1 MSLRVQSRYSL
12 AILGLIIL
20 VVVGLSGTLLTGF
33 RATQAETRSASLQ
46 AMGDGLT
53 AQLEQEAGNLAEMLA
68 TTLAKPLYFFDL
80 DVIAGVLESAMA
92 LDSVLFVHLEDAAG
106 QIIHDGSAEISDY
119 GSQHIAS
126 GALAPHPSDESW
138 ISDEGVYNV
147 AVPVAIGSQVVGTLH
162 LGVSTVHMQSAL
174 TELEGDLVRASAEG
188 TRKAISVSAIVS
200 VIMAMLGIGIG
211 AFVAHRLSQ
220 PIMELTRLTQRVGKG
235 DYDAGIKLSRRD
247 EIGELA
253 QSFTHM
259 TENLRRTT
267 VSTDYLDN
275 ILHSM
280 IDALFVT
287 APDGTIRTANH
298 AAGAMVGCTHSAL
311 IGRRYSDLFEEST
324 NSDSNSAAAEHVG
337 SEAVMRNDS
346 GELIPVLVSWAPIEL
361 RDDSIPGAVCVVRD
375 ITEMKETEKAL
386 LTAKERAELAS
397 RSKSEFLAN
406 MSHELRTP
414 LNAIIGFSET
424 MRFQMF
430 GPLGSPQYEEF
441 AQDIHASGQHLLEI
455 ISDLLDMSKIEAG
468 KTELNED
475 WFDLRGAADSA
486 IRLINARSVGNEV
499 PVELK
504 ADPGVALYG
513 DELIVKQMMIN
524 LLTNACKFTPPDG
537 RISLRIRRLPDDRL
551 AFAVRDTGIGIAK
564 ADIANVLQ
572 PFVQVDSSF
581 ARTHSGIGLGL
592 PLVNAH
598 AEMHGAELRLLSR
611 ADYGTVVI
619 VEFPASRTRWR
630 KRDQRVEKPT
640 ALAS

>member
-1 MSLRVQSRYSL
+1 MTLRVQSRYSL
-12 AILGLIIL
+12 AILGLITL

-33 RATQAETRSASLQ
+33 RATQAETRTASLQ

-53 AQLEQEAGNLAEMLA
+53 TQLEQEAGNLAELLA

-92 LDSVLFVHLEDAAG
+92 LDSVLFVHLEDASG
-106 QIIHDGSAEISDY
+106 QIIHDGSSDISDY
-119 GSQHIAS
+119 GRQHVAP
-126 GALAPHPSDESW
+126 GAPAPHPSDAAW
-138 ISDEGVYNV
+138 VSDEGVYNV
-147 AVPVAIGSQVVGTLH
+147 AVPVAIGTQVIGTLH
-162 LGVSTVHMQSAL
+162 LGISTEHMQSAL
-174 TELEGDLVRASAEG
+174 TGLEDDLVQASAEG

-200 VIMAMLGIGIG
+200 VVMAMLGIGIG

-220 PIMELTRLTQRVGKG
+220 PIMELTRLTQRVGEG

-253 QSFTHM
+253 KSFTHM

-275 ILHSM
+275 ILRSM
-280 IDALFVT
+280 IDALFVI
-287 APDGTIRTANH
+287 APDGTIRTANL
-298 AAGAMVGCTHSAL
+298 AAEAMVGCPHMAL
-311 IGRRYSDLFEEST
+311 VGRRYSDLFDKS
-324 NSDSNSAAAEHVG
+324 SDAGPDDDSAEHAG
-337 SEAVMRNDS
+337 REATLRND
-346 GELIPVLVSWAPIEL
+346 GGGLVPVLVSWAPIEL

-375 ITEMKETEKAL
+375 ITEMKDSEKAL
-386 LTAKERAELAS
+386 LAAKERAELAS

-475 WFDLRGAADSA
+475 WFDLRSAADSA

-499 PVELK
+499 PVELR
-504 ADPGVALYG
+504 ADPGAALYG

-537 RISLRIRRLPDDRL
+537 RISMRIRRLPDDCL

-564 ADIANVLQ
+564 EDIANVLQ
-572 PFVQVDSSF
+572 PFVQVDNSF
-581 ARTHSGIGLGL
+581 ARAHSGIGLGL

-598 AEMHGAELRLLSR
+598 AEMHGAKLRLLSR

-630 KRDQRVEKPT
+630 KRDQRVENRT

>member
-1 MSLRVQSRYSL
+1 MTLRVQSRYSL
-12 AILGLIIL
+12 AILGLITL
-20 VVVGLSGTLLTGF
+20 VVVGLAGTLLTGF
-33 RATQAETRSASLQ
+33 RATQAETRSASLR

-53 AQLEQEAGNLAEMLA
+53 SQLEQEAGNLAELLA

-92 LDSVLFVHLEDAAG
+92 LDSVVFVHLEDAAG
-106 QIIHDGSAEISDY
+106 QIIHDGSADISDY
-119 GSQHIAS
+119 GSQDAGS
-126 GALAPHPSDESW
+126 GALAPHPSDDSW
-138 ISDEGVYNV
+138 VADGIYNV
-147 AVPVAIGSQVVGTLH
+147 ATPVAIGSQVVGTLH
-162 LGVSTVHMQSAL
+162 LGVSTEHMQAAL
-174 TELEGDLVRASAEG
+174 TGLEDDLVRASAEG
-188 TRKAISVSAIVS
+188 TRKAISISVIVS
-200 VIMAMLGIGIG
+200 VVMALLGIGIG
-211 AFVAHRLSQ
+211 AFVARRLSQ
-220 PIMELTRLTQRVGKG
+220 PILELTRLTQRVGEG
-235 DYDAGIKLSRRD
+235 NYDAGIELSRSD

-275 ILHSM
+275 ILRSM
-280 IDALFVT
+280 IDALFVI
-287 APDGTIRTANH
+287 APDGTIRTANL
-298 AAGAMVGCTHSAL
+298 AAEGMVGCSHTGL
-311 IGRRYSDLFEEST
+311 VGRRYSDLFEKS
-324 NSDSNSAAAEHVG
+324 SDAVPDGDAAGHIG
-337 SEAVMRNDS
+337 REAIMRKD
-346 GELIPVLVSWAPIEL
+346 GGGLVPVLVSWAPIEL

-375 ITEMKETEKAL
+375 ITEMKESEKAL
-386 LTAKERAELAS
+386 LAAKERAELAS

-430 GPLGSPQYEEF
+430 GPLGSSQYEEF

-468 KTELNED
+468 KTELDED

-564 ADIANVLQ
+564 SDIANVLQ

-598 AEMHGAELRLLSR
+598 AEMHGAKLRLLSR

-619 VEFPASRTRWR
+619 VEFPASRTRWQTRTR
-630 KRDQRVEKPT
+630 KPQTPT